1 MAKKGAAV
9 KPAPKKAAP
18 VRKAKSS
25 GGSFVG
31 LDMGTSTIKIV
42 EVTGAGTGL
51 RVTGLG
57 IEDTPSGL
65 ISQGVVTDPKQ
76 MGLAIK
82 AALAKNGIRSRK
94 CVVSVGGAA
103 AMVVRVV
110 DVPRMTPG
118 ELAETMKWQI
128 EQYVPFPASDV
139 EISYQ
144 KIDDPVADADPAGQM
159 EVMLAV
165 AQRDMVARHIDTLT
179 AAGLTPVAVDV
190 EPLAAGRALINLSK
204 EGYGQRNVVV
214 VNIGATITDVG
225 IFKSGVLRFPR
236 TIPLGGD
243 NFTRA
248 IADRCGLGMDA
259 AEDEKRE
266 VAAVLMDLVGAAEAD
281 PFGATEVADNGI
293 SSPWD
298 VDTSVPLPPSLFGD
312 SPAAAPEAEAVDA
325 NPFADPFAAP
335 AETAPAPVVE
345 VAPVVEDSDSP
356 YTARE
361 REIFQAILPVLGE
374 FAMELRRSVDYFRSK
389 FPMDTVDHVLLCGGG
404 ASLRHFEQ
412 YVQSEIGVPTTVADP
427 FATINVQSK
436 QLTPAKRLEV
446 APSFAVA
453 LGLAARDALVGS

>member
-1 MAKKGAAV
+1 M
-9 KPAPKKAAP
+9 
-18 VRKAKSS
+18 RKARSS

-42 EVTGAGTGL
+42 EVTGARTGL
-51 RVTGLG
+51 RVTGLAL
-57 IEDTPSGL
+57 EDTPSGL

-76 MGLAIK
+76 LGLAIK
-82 AALAKNGIRSRK
+82 AALAKNAIRSRK

-110 DVPRMTPG
+110 DVPKMSAG

-139 EISYQ
+139 ELSYE
-144 KIDDPVADADPAGQM
+144 KIDDPVTDADPNAQM
-159 EVMLAV
+159 EVLLAV
-165 AQRDMVARHIDTLT
+165 AQRDMVSRHIETLV

-204 EGYGQRNVVV
+204 EGYDQRNVVV

-266 VAAVLMDLVGAAEAD
+266 VAAVLMDLIDVVAEEQ
-281 PFGATEVADNGI
+281 FGATEVSDNGI
-293 SSPWD
+293 TSPWD
-298 VDTSVPLPPSLFGD
+298 VDTSVPLPPSLFGEAPA
-312 SPAAAPEAEAVDA
+312 PAAEIAPELDA

-335 AETAPAPVVE
+335 VEAAPAPAPEPIAVPEEVE
-345 VAPVVEDSDSP
+345 SP
-356 YTARE
+356 YSPRE
-361 REIFQAILPVLGE
+361 REVFQAILPVLGE
-374 FAMELRRSVDYFRSK
+374 FSMELRRSVDYFRSK

-404 ASLRHFEQ
+404 ASLRGLEQ
-412 YVQSEIGVPTTVADP
+412 
-427 FATINVQSK
+427 
-436 QLTPAKRLEV
+436 
-446 APSFAVA
+446 
-453 LGLAARDALVGS
+453 